1 MTENANALIGTRYIN
16 DDVLFEPIFIVAKKK
31 IVVPKPNDSDDI
43 TIKFIKNIKGD
54 FQNIDFLGF
63 VDLGNNIKPYSLPYP
78 IQSSLFYGL
87 PLLAVVHLGVLKVYL

>member
-43 TIKFIKNIKGD
+43 TKKFSQK
-54 FQNIDFLGF
+54 
-63 VDLGNNIKPYSLPYP
+63 
-78 IQSSLFYGL
+78 IQSKLIISKSELI
-87 PLLAVVHLGVLKVYL
+87 GVMGVTKIIATI